1 MKIEGYDIKRELF
14 SFENVTV
21 YEVIKQSDGK
31 KFQLRVMK
39 LINGE
44 DRASEDRWY
53 HQYEDYQL
61 NINNYKY
68 LPRVSTIATQDQL
81 FVYAL
86 LESEAGQTLK
96 EKGSIEIHEVEHLI
110 DALRH
115 LHAQRFV
122 HGFICPENIWM
133 SDEGKRTVLYGAGE
147 YKAISNSYDPKQSS
161 DITQLVDII
170 SDYSTVNEKIIEKL
184 KAKSDLSLGEIASI
198 LDEAKEM
205 NPRVPKPKLVE
216 REDKVIPTA
225 PSIPEKEEKPQP
237 KEKREEYKEQTEE
250 RKEEKTE
257 KTEKTNEEK
266 RSKEKKAVPFVWKA
280 MTGVLVVAVMVLLFM
295 VGKSFNNE
303 EPAPVEQT
311 AAEVTKN
318 NQQETL
324 KADEGNSND
333 VGTQDNTE
341 AEEQPSV
348 QQEPAQEEEPVEEEE
363 GPSYTAQQVSDFMA
377 EYSSDSI
384 EAVNSRN
391 FTVVEDSLDPSGKA
405 YKEQRDYLKYLE
417 KKNITEESL
426 GFTVNKVVS
435 VDQSTYKVT
444 TQEEY
449 EIFYDDGSSKIKS
462 FSSSYIVKVLANG
475 NLAVNELLYTQEL
488 SSSANEEA
496 DDSST
501 ASIAPTIPAQPESSS
516 DDSGAIESTIRLH
529 YGSISNENFST
540 AYNLFS
546 SSFKQ
551 QVSQTVWEKGLQQNM
566 YDELGAVEVKQI
578 DANRATAY
586 IEMTSYDDNNDGTTL
601 VQKWVGN
608 WNLVQEGGSWK
619 LNKPELKKVSS
630 KVEAQ

>member
-170 SDYSTVNEKIIEKL
+170 SDYSTVNEEIIEKL
-184 KAKSDLSLGEIASI
+184 KAKSNLSLGEIASI

-225 PSIPEKEEKPQP
+225 PSIPEEKEEKPKP
-237 KEKREEYKEQTEE
+237 KEKREQYKEQTEE
-250 RKEEKTE
+250 RKEE

-280 MTGVLVVAVMVLLFM
+280 MTGVLVVTVMVLLFM

-318 NQQETL
+318 NQQETP

-333 VGTQDNTE
+333 VDIQDNTE
-341 AEEQPSV
+341 DQPSV

-377 EYSSDSI
+377 GYSSDSI

-449 EIFYDDGSSKIKS
+449 EIFYNDGSSKIKS

>member
-133 SDEGKRTVLYGAGE
+133 SEEGNRTVLYGAGE

-170 SDYSTVNEKIIEKL
+170 SDYSTVNEEIIEKL

-237 KEKREEYKEQTEE
+237 KEKREQYKEQTEE
-250 RKEEKTE
+250 RKEE

-303 EPAPVEQT
+303 EPAPAEQT

-318 NQQETL
+318 NQQGTP
-324 KADEGNSND
+324 KVDEGNSND
-333 VGTQDNTE
+333 VGIQDNTE

-377 EYSSDSI
+377 GYSRDSI

>member
-133 SDEGKRTVLYGAGE
+133 SEEGNRTVLYGAGE

-170 SDYSTVNEKIIEKL
+170 SDYSTVNEEIIEKL

-237 KEKREEYKEQTEE
+237 KEKREQYKEQTEE
-250 RKEEKTE
+250 RKEE

-318 NQQETL
+318 NQQETP
-324 KADEGNSND
+324 KADEGNSSD

-377 EYSSDSI
+377 GYSRDSI

-566 YDELGAVEVKQI
+566 YDELGTVEVKQI

>member
-1 MKIEGYDIKRELF
+1 MKIEGYNIKRELF

-53 HQYEDYQL
+53 HQYENYQL

-122 HGFICPENIWM
+122 HGFICPENVWM
-133 SDEGKRTVLYGAGE
+133 SEEGNRTVLYGAGE

-170 SDYSTVNEKIIEKL
+170 SDYSTANEEIIEKL

-225 PSIPEKEEKPQP
+225 PSIPEEKEEKPKP
-237 KEKREEYKEQTEE
+237 KEKREQYKEQTEE

-257 KTEKTNEEK
+257 KTNEEE

-303 EPAPVEQT
+303 QPAPAEQT

-318 NQQETL
+318 NQQETP

-333 VGTQDNTE
+333 AGIQDNTE
-341 AEEQPSV
+341 DENQPSV
-348 QQEPAQEEEPVEEEE
+348 QQEPAQEEEPVEEDE

-377 EYSSDSI
+377 GYSRDSI

>member
-122 HGFICPENIWM
+122 HGFICSENIWM
-133 SDEGKRTVLYGAGE
+133 SDEGNRTVLYGAGE

-170 SDYSTVNEKIIEKL
+170 SDYSTVNEEIIEKL

-237 KEKREEYKEQTEE
+237 KEKREQYKEQTEE
-250 RKEEKTE
+250 RKEE

-318 NQQETL
+318 NQQETP

-333 VGTQDNTE
+333 AGTQDNTE

-377 EYSSDSI
+377 GYSSDSI

>member
-133 SDEGKRTVLYGAGE
+133 SEEGNRTVLYGAGE
-147 YKAISNSYDPKQSS
+147 YKAIGNSYDSKQSS

-170 SDYSTVNEKIIEKL
+170 SNYSTVNEEIIEKL

-237 KEKREEYKEQTEE
+237 KEEREQYKEQTEE
-250 RKEEKTE
+250 RKEE

-318 NQQETL
+318 NQQETP

-426 GFTVNKVVS
+426 GFAVNKVVS

>member
-225 PSIPEKEEKPQP
+225 PSIPEEKEEKPKP

-250 RKEEKTE
+250 RKEE

-318 NQQETL
+318 NQQETP
-324 KADEGNSND
+324 KADE
-333 VGTQDNTE
+333 GTQDNTE

-377 EYSSDSI
+377 GYSRDSI

-449 EIFYDDGSSKIKS
+449 EIFYDNGSSKIKS

>member
-39 LINGE
+39 LINSE

-122 HGFICPENIWM
+122 HGFICSENIWM

-170 SDYSTVNEKIIEKL
+170 SDYSTVNEEIIEKL
-184 KAKSDLSLGEIASI
+184 KAKSNLSLGEIASI

-237 KEKREEYKEQTEE
+237 KEKREQYKEQTEE
-250 RKEEKTE
+250 RKEE

-280 MTGVLVVAVMVLLFM
+280 MTGVLVVAVMVLVFM

-318 NQQETL
+318 NQQETP

-333 VGTQDNTE
+333 AGTQDNTE

-377 EYSSDSI
+377 GYSSDSI

>member
-44 DRASEDRWY
+44 DKASEDRWY

-81 FVYAL
+81 FVYTL

-133 SDEGKRTVLYGAGE
+133 SDEEKRTVLYGAGE

-170 SDYSTVNEKIIEKL
+170 SDYSTVNEEIIEKL

-237 KEKREEYKEQTEE
+237 KEKREQYKEQTEE
-250 RKEEKTE
+250 RKEE

-303 EPAPVEQT
+303 EPAPAEQT

-318 NQQETL
+318 NQQETP
-324 KADEGNSND
+324 KADEGNSNG
-333 VGTQDNTE
+333 VGTQDSTE

-348 QQEPAQEEEPVEEEE
+348 QQEPSQEEEPVEEEE

-377 EYSSDSI
+377 GYSRDSI

-496 DDSST
+496 DNGST

>member
-96 EKGSIEIHEVEHLI
+96 EKGSIEIHEVEYLI

-133 SDEGKRTVLYGAGE
+133 SDEGNRTVLYGAGE

-170 SDYSTVNEKIIEKL
+170 SDYSTVNEEIIEKL

-225 PSIPEKEEKPQP
+225 PSIPEEKEEKPKP

-250 RKEEKTE
+250 RKEE

-318 NQQETL
+318 NQQETP

-333 VGTQDNTE
+333 AGTQDNTE

-348 QQEPAQEEEPVEEEE
+348 RQEPAQEEEPVEEEE

-377 EYSSDSI
+377 GYSSDSI

>member
-1 MKIEGYDIKRELF
+1 MKIEGYDTKRELF
-14 SFENVTV
+14 SFKNVTV
-21 YEVIKQSDGK
+21 YEVIRQSDGK

-133 SDEGKRTVLYGAGE
+133 SDEGNRTVLYGAGE
-147 YKAISNSYDPKQSS
+147 YKAINNSYDPKQSS

-170 SDYSTVNEKIIEKL
+170 SNYSTVNEEMIQKL

-205 NPRVPKPKLVE
+205 TPRVPKPKLVE

-225 PSIPEKEEKPQP
+225 PSIPEEKEDKPQS
-237 KEKREEYKEQTEE
+237 KEKREQYKEQKEE
-250 RKEEKTE
+250 RKEE

-266 RSKEKKAVPFVWKA
+266 RSKEKKAVPFIWKA

-303 EPAPVEQT
+303 QPAPEEQT

-318 NQQETL
+318 NQQETP

-348 QQEPAQEEEPVEEEE
+348 QQEPAQEEEPVEEDE

-377 EYSSDSI
+377 GYSRDSI

-630 KVEAQ
+630 RVEAQ

>member
-170 SDYSTVNEKIIEKL
+170 SDYSTVNEEIIEKL

-237 KEKREEYKEQTEE
+237 KEKREQYKEQTEE
-250 RKEEKTE
+250 RKEE

-318 NQQETL
+318 NQQETP

-333 VGTQDNTE
+333 AGTQDNTE

-377 EYSSDSI
+377 GYSSDSI

>member
-133 SDEGKRTVLYGAGE
+133 SEEGNRTVLYGAGE

-170 SDYSTVNEKIIEKL
+170 SDYSTVNEEIIEKL

-237 KEKREEYKEQTEE
+237 KEKREQYKEQTEE
-250 RKEEKTE
+250 RKEE

-303 EPAPVEQT
+303 EPAPAEQT

-318 NQQETL
+318 NQQETP

-333 VGTQDNTE
+333 AGTQDNTE

-377 EYSSDSI
+377 GYSSDSI

>member
-1 MKIEGYDIKRELF
+1 LKIEGYDIKRELF

-44 DRASEDRWY
+44 DKASEDRWY

-81 FVYAL
+81 FVYTL

-133 SDEGKRTVLYGAGE
+133 SDEEKRTVLYGAGE

-170 SDYSTVNEKIIEKL
+170 SDYSTVNEEIIEKL

-237 KEKREEYKEQTEE
+237 KEKREQYKEQTEE
-250 RKEEKTE
+250 RKEE

-303 EPAPVEQT
+303 EPAPAEQT

-318 NQQETL
+318 NQQETP
-324 KADEGNSND
+324 KADEGNSNG
-333 VGTQDNTE
+333 VGTQDSTE

-348 QQEPAQEEEPVEEEE
+348 QQEPSQEEEPVEEEE

-377 EYSSDSI
+377 GYSRDSI

-540 AYNLFS
+540 AYDLFS

>member
-44 DRASEDRWY
+44 DKASEDRWY

-81 FVYAL
+81 FVYTL

-133 SDEGKRTVLYGAGE
+133 SDEEKRTVLYGAGE

-170 SDYSTVNEKIIEKL
+170 SDYSTVNEEIIEKL

-237 KEKREEYKEQTEE
+237 KEKREQYKEQTEE
-250 RKEEKTE
+250 RKEE

-303 EPAPVEQT
+303 EPAPAEQT

-318 NQQETL
+318 NQQETP

-377 EYSSDSI
+377 GYSRDSI

-546 SSFKQ
+546 SLFKQ

>member
-68 LPRVSTIATQDQL
+68 LPRVSTIATQDQF

-133 SDEGKRTVLYGAGE
+133 SDEGNRTVLYGAGE
-147 YKAISNSYDPKQSS
+147 YKAINNSYDPKQSS

-170 SDYSTVNEKIIEKL
+170 SDYSTVNEEIIEKL
-184 KAKSDLSLGEIASI
+184 KAKNDLSLGEIASI

-225 PSIPEKEEKPQP
+225 PSIPEEKEENPKP
-237 KEKREEYKEQTEE
+237 KEKREQYKEQKEE
-250 RKEEKTE
+250 RKEE

-280 MTGVLVVAVMVLLFM
+280 MTGVLVVAVMVLLFI

-303 EPAPVEQT
+303 QPAPAEQT

-318 NQQETL
+318 NQQETP

-333 VGTQDNTE
+333 VGIQDNTE
-341 AEEQPSV
+341 AEDQPSV
-348 QQEPAQEEEPVEEEE
+348 QQGPAQEEEPVEEEE

-377 EYSSDSI
+377 GYSSDSI

-391 FTVVEDSLDPSGKA
+391 FTLVENSLDPSGKA

-435 VDQSTYKVT
+435 VNQSTYKVT

-449 EIFYDDGSSKIKS
+449 EIFYNDGSSKIKS

-496 DDSST
+496 GDSST

-551 QVSQTVWEKGLQQNM
+551 EVSQTVWEKGLQQNM
-566 YDELGAVEVKQI
+566 YDELGTVEVKQI

-630 KVEAQ
+630 RVEAQ

>member
-96 EKGSIEIHEVEHLI
+96 EKGSIEIHAVEHLI

-122 HGFICPENIWM
+122 HGFICPENVWM
-133 SDEGKRTVLYGAGE
+133 SEEGNRTVLYGAGE

-170 SDYSTVNEKIIEKL
+170 SDYSTVNEEIIEKL

-205 NPRVPKPKLVE
+205 NLRVPKPKLVE

-225 PSIPEKEEKPQP
+225 PSIPEEKEEKPKP
-237 KEKREEYKEQTEE
+237 KEKREEYKEQ
-250 RKEEKTE
+250 KEEPKEE

-318 NQQETL
+318 NQQETP

-377 EYSSDSI
+377 GYSRDSI

-435 VDQSTYKVT
+435 VDQLTYKVT

-488 SSSANEEA
+488 SSSANEEE

-501 ASIAPTIPAQPESSS
+501 PSIAPTIPAQPESSS

-551 QVSQTVWEKGLQQNM
+551 QVSQSVWEKGLQQNM

>member
-122 HGFICPENIWM
+122 HGFIYPENIWM
-133 SDEGKRTVLYGAGE
+133 SDEGNRTVLYGAGE
-147 YKAISNSYDPKQSS
+147 YKAISNSYESKQSS

-170 SDYSTVNEKIIEKL
+170 SDYSTVNEEIIQKL

-205 NPRVPKPKLVE
+205 IPRVPKPKLVE

-225 PSIPEKEEKPQP
+225 PSIPEEKEEKPKP
-237 KEKREEYKEQTEE
+237 NEKREEYKEQ
-250 RKEEKTE
+250 KEE

-318 NQQETL
+318 NQQETP

-333 VGTQDNTE
+333 AGTQDNTE

-377 EYSSDSI
+377 GYSRDSI

-619 LNKPELKKVSS
+619 LNKPELKKVRSR
-630 KVEAQ
+630 VEAQ

>member
-170 SDYSTVNEKIIEKL
+170 SDYSTVNEEIIEKL
-184 KAKSDLSLGEIASI
+184 KAKSNLSLREIASI

-237 KEKREEYKEQTEE
+237 KEKREQYKEQTEE
-250 RKEEKTE
+250 RKEE

-318 NQQETL
+318 NQQETP

-333 VGTQDNTE
+333 AGTQDNTE

-377 EYSSDSI
+377 GYSSDSI

>member
-133 SDEGKRTVLYGAGE
+133 SEEGNRTVLYGAGE
-147 YKAISNSYDPKQSS
+147 YKAISNSYDSKQSS

-170 SDYSTVNEKIIEKL
+170 SNYSTVNEEIIEKL

-237 KEKREEYKEQTEE
+237 KEEREQYKEQTEE
-250 RKEEKTE
+250 RKEE

-318 NQQETL
+318 NQQETP

>member
-1 MKIEGYDIKRELF
+1 MKIEGYDTKRELF
-14 SFENVTV
+14 SFKNVTV
-21 YEVIKQSDGK
+21 YEVIRQSDGK

-44 DRASEDRWY
+44 DRESEDRWY

-133 SDEGKRTVLYGAGE
+133 SDEGNRTVLYGAGE
-147 YKAISNSYDPKQSS
+147 YKAISNSYEPKQSS
-161 DITQLVDII
+161 DITQLVDIV
-170 SDYSTVNEKIIEKL
+170 SDYSTVNEEIIEKL

-237 KEKREEYKEQTEE
+237 KEKREQYKEQTEE

-257 KTEKTNEEK
+257 ETNEEK

-303 EPAPVEQT
+303 EPAPTEQT
-311 AAEVTKN
+311 AAEVTEN
-318 NQQETL
+318 NEQETP

-377 EYSSDSI
+377 GYSRDSI
-384 EAVNSRN
+384 
-391 FTVVEDSLDPSGKA
+391 KH
-405 YKEQRDYLKYLE
+405 K
-417 KKNITEESL
+417 
-426 GFTVNKVVS
+426 
-435 VDQSTYKVT
+435 
-444 TQEEY
+444 
-449 EIFYDDGSSKIKS
+449 
-462 FSSSYIVKVLANG
+462 
-475 NLAVNELLYTQEL
+475 
-488 SSSANEEA
+488 
-496 DDSST
+496 
-501 ASIAPTIPAQPESSS
+501 
-516 DDSGAIESTIRLH
+516 
-529 YGSISNENFST
+529 
-540 AYNLFS
+540 
-546 SSFKQ
+546 
-551 QVSQTVWEKGLQQNM
+551 
-566 YDELGAVEVKQI
+566 
-578 DANRATAY
+578 
-586 IEMTSYDDNNDGTTL
+586 
-601 VQKWVGN
+601 
-608 WNLVQEGGSWK
+608 
-619 LNKPELKKVSS
+619 
-630 KVEAQ
+630 

>member
-21 YEVIKQSDGK
+21 YEVIKRSDGK

-133 SDEGKRTVLYGAGE
+133 SDEGNRTVLYGAGE

-170 SDYSTVNEKIIEKL
+170 SDYSTVNEEIIEKL

-216 REDKVIPTA
+216 REDKVIPKA
-225 PSIPEKEEKPQP
+225 PSIPEEKEEKPKP
-237 KEKREEYKEQTEE
+237 KEKREEYKEQKEE
-250 RKEEKTE
+250 RKEE

-280 MTGVLVVAVMVLLFM
+280 MTGVLIVAVMVLLFM

-318 NQQETL
+318 NQQETP

-363 GPSYTAQQVSDFMA
+363 GPSYTPQQVSDFMA

-435 VDQSTYKVT
+435 VDQSSYKVT

-449 EIFYDDGSSKIKS
+449 EIFYNDGSSKIKS

>member
-96 EKGSIEIHEVEHLI
+96 EKASIEIHEVEHLI

-122 HGFICPENIWM
+122 HGFICSENIWM
-133 SDEGKRTVLYGAGE
+133 SDEGNRTVLYGAGE

-170 SDYSTVNEKIIEKL
+170 SDYSTVNEEIIEKL

-237 KEKREEYKEQTEE
+237 KEKREQYKEQTEE
-250 RKEEKTE
+250 RKEE

-318 NQQETL
+318 NQQETP

-333 VGTQDNTE
+333 AGTQDNTE

-377 EYSSDSI
+377 GYSSDSI

>member
-44 DRASEDRWY
+44 NRASEDRWY

-133 SDEGKRTVLYGAGE
+133 SEEGNRTVLYGAGE
-147 YKAISNSYDPKQSS
+147 YKAISNSYEPKQSF

-170 SDYSTVNEKIIEKL
+170 SDYSTVNEEIIEKL

-225 PSIPEKEEKPQP
+225 PSIPEEKEEKPKQ
-237 KEKREEYKEQTEE
+237 KEKREQYKEQTEE
-250 RKEEKTE
+250 RKE
-257 KTEKTNEEK
+257 EKTNEEK

-318 NQQETL
+318 NEQETPQ
-324 KADEGNSND
+324 ADEGNSND
-333 VGTQDNTE
+333 VGIQDNTE

-377 EYSSDSI
+377 GYSRDSI

-462 FSSSYIVKVLANG
+462 FSSSYIVKILANG

-501 ASIAPTIPAQPESSS
+501 ASLAPTIPAQPESSS